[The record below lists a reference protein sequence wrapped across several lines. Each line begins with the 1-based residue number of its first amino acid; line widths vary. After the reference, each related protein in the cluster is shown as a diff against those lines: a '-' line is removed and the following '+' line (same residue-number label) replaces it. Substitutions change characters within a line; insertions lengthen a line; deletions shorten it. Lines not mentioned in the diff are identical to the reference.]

1 MSRSGSGLKVAI
13 IGAGRVGA
21 AFGLALSRAG
31 YSIEVVVAKHR
42 SSAQRVARL
51 IGPATAGVSALELLS
66 PAATQLGGVAD
77 STLLLI
83 AIPDDEIATTAN
95 NLANVL
101 ASNKMRRRGQSK
113 PGSRVV
119 LHTSGAISS
128 GVLAPLVRLGYAT
141 GSLHPLVSVS
151 DSVVGAELLKGAFF
165 SIEGSA
171 SAARL
176 ARSMV
181 RDLKGQ
187 AFTVKESTKALYH
200 AGALMAS
207 PNMIALF
214 DIALEILG
222 RAGLSR
228 RRARQVLFPL
238 VASTLANL
246 ATQDPAAALTGT
258 FKRGDAATVRRHLA
272 ALKAMGLSDALDTYL
287 LLGKRSLEL
296 AARGSQTSPG
306 HEEIARILTTTTK
319 KIPRS

>member
-1 MSRSGSGLKVAI
+1 M
-13 IGAGRVGA
+13 GAGRVGA
-21 AFGLALSRAG
+21 AFGLALTRAG

-51 IGPATAGVSALELLS
+51 IGPGTAGVSALELLS
-66 PAATQLGGVAD
+66 PTATQLSRLAD

-83 AIPDDEIATTAN
+83 AIPDDDIATTAN
-95 NLANVL
+95 NLAKVL
-101 ASNKMRRRGQSK
+101 ASNRTRRRGQSK
-113 PGSRVV
+113 PGKPIGRVV
-119 LHTSGAISS
+119 LHTSGALSS
-128 GVLAPLVRLGYAT
+128 GVLAPLARVGYAT

-165 SIEGSA
+165 SVEGSA
-171 SAARL
+171 SATRL
-176 ARSMV
+176 ARSIV

-222 RAGLSR
+222 RVGLSR
-228 RRARQVLFPL
+228 RRARQVLYPL

-258 FKRGDAATVRRHLA
+258 FKRGDVATVRRHMA
-272 ALKAMGLSDALDTYL
+272 AMKAVGLSDALDAYL
-287 LLGKRSLEL
+287 LLGKRSLAL
-296 AARGSQTSPG
+296 AASRNQTSPG
-306 HEEIARILTTTTK
+306 HEEIVRILSTTAK
-319 KIPRS
+319 RRSRS